1 MKIEDYGRI
10 INLWGEVTPEMSLY
24 VVTRLQELNA
34 KNHDPITIQIHSPG
48 GSLRD
53 GMIIIDM
60 MEAIQSPVYTM
71 ALGNAM
77 SMASLILAAG
87 EKGHRKALKHSTI
100 MIHQG
105 STICEGKFS
114 DIKSGAKRMVE
125 TEEMIEELYVK
136 YTGKTKRKI
145 HADLQMDL
153 FLSSD
158 KAVEYG
164 LIDEVVEQEEKF
176 NMEKSQPKYG
186 EYVYKYMF
194 EHDEQGN

>member
-34 KNHDPITIQIHSPG
+34 KNHDLITIQIHSPG

-100 MIHQG
+100 MVHQG

-164 LIDEVVEQEEKF
+164 LIDEVVE
-176 NMEKSQPKYG
+176 
-186 EYVYKYMF
+186 
-194 EHDEQGN
+194 

>member
-1 MKIEDYGRI
+1 
-10 INLWGEVTPEMSLY
+10 MSLY

-100 MIHQG
+100 MVHQG

-125 TEEMIEELYVK
+125 TEELIEELYVK

-145 HADLQMDL
+145 HSDLQMDL

-164 LIDEVVEQEEKF
+164 LIDEVVE
-176 NMEKSQPKYG
+176 
-186 EYVYKYMF
+186 
-194 EHDEQGN
+194 

>member
-125 TEEMIEELYVK
+125 TEEMIEELYVD
-136 YTGKTKRKI
+136 YQI
-145 HADLQMDL
+145 
-153 FLSSD
+153 
-158 KAVEYG
+158 
-164 LIDEVVEQEEKF
+164 
-176 NMEKSQPKYG
+176 NC
-186 EYVYKYMF
+186 
-194 EHDEQGN
+194 